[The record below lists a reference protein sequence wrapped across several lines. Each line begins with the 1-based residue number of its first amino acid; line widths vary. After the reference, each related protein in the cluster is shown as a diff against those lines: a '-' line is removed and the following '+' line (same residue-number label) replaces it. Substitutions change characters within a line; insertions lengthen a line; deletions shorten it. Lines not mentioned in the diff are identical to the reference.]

1 MYIILIN
8 VCNVNNMFSLLFSRF
23 LNSAILIYFSCY
35 SFSELDTFSGSHNSH
50 FYNMSTYT
58 PKEPIF
64 KRQCILENYIEEVKW
79 RTFQKCT
86 HIGHKAKTW
95 GRISN
100 NVFSWKI
107 QSIEKMQISYSLRR
121 SKVHNKPMKF
131 RTFVL
136 KNRAL

>member
-1 MYIILIN
+1 MIRFPFFLLGLWIRKFQYIFLVIHFHNWIPFVDLIN
-8 VCNVNNMFSLLFSRF
+8 
-23 LNSAILIYFSCY
+23 
-35 SFSELDTFSGSHNSH
+35 DH

-58 PKEPIF
+58 PKKPIF
-64 KRQCILENYIEEVKW
+64 KRLCILEDYIEEVKW

-86 HIGHKAKTW
+86 HIGHKTKTW